1 MLLSRFLRSC
11 WATKAF
17 LVRIRSAKS
26 FECIS
31 RRCLFKSA
39 NSTWFACCVAK
50 ALVFG
55 LLVFLPDLGAALL
68 IFLDQAF
75 GLLIHA
81 MQRCH
86 EIFVAFEV
94 VVKLFLED
102 LDKAS
107 FITNDSVIDMCTDDT
122 DISFEKLRVA

>member
-1 MLLSRFLRSC
+1 
-11 WATKAF
+11 
-17 LVRIRSAKS
+17 
-26 FECIS
+26 
-31 RRCLFKSA
+31 
-39 NSTWFACCVAK
+39 
-50 ALVFG
+50 
-55 LLVFLPDLGAALL
+55 
-68 IFLDQAF
+68 
-75 GLLIHA
+75 